1 MSVDLMSIC
10 SFDSYPM
17 LARKR
22 QQNLLKE
29 KLLSKMLHIRVGV
42 ISLSENNINTWGIKQ
57 GPMLIFKVNFFS

>member
-10 SFDSYPM
+10 SFDRYPM

-29 KLLSKMLHIRVGV
+29 MPLSKMLHIRVGV
-42 ISLSENNINTWGIKQ
+42 VSLSENNINTWRIKL
-57 GPMLIFKVNFFS
+57 GKC

>member
-29 KLLSKMLHIRVGV
+29 IPLSKMLHIHVGV
-42 ISLSENNINTWGIKQ
+42 VLLSENNINTWRIKL